1 MAYKAAIDD
10 IKFAYFDLHDV
21 PSLLKGAF
29 AEELLDPDLADA
41 TFRELGK
48 LCENTLAPLNRVG
61 DEQGCKLE
69 DGNVTTPPGFA
80 DAFTAFSEGGWIG
93 LNASAEFGGHGLPGV
108 LNVVMHEMLM
118 SSNLSFA
125 DYIGLPQAA
134 MKTIAAHAPD
144 PLKEKWLPELV
155 SGQTCATMCLTEP
168 QCGTDLGLIR
178 MKASPIEDGVYSL
191 SGNKIFISAGD
202 HDLTDNIL
210 HLVLARLEDSPPGVR
225 GLSLF
230 LCPKWLE
237 DGSDKT
243 RNAVH
248 PVRLENKMGYKA
260 ASTCEMQ
267 FEGAKAWLIGQPN
280 RGLHAMFTMVNTARL
295 LVALQGLGTADA
307 AYQAAA
313 EYAKDRLQGRSF
325 TGPTN
330 PDGPA
335 DPLIDFPDVR
345 RMLLSTRSFTE
356 GARAIAIWIGAQI
369 DIAENSEDE
378 AARAIANDI
387 VALLT
392 PVIKASFSDFGYR
405 SCNDCMQIFGGHGYI
420 RDTGVEQFV
429 RDSRIAQIQ
438 EGANA
443 IQALD
448 LIGRKLRA
456 NDQRAWGAFCGLID
470 ATLSDLQ
477 NHPELSAYQAALSGA
492 FEDVKSAT
500 QDILARLEDDPN
512 LMGAAGVDYLRAV
525 ALLMFAWMWSRIL
538 ISVQS
543 RPSTDPLRK
552 SKTDL
557 ATYYFERE
565 LPAVQLHLSLARL
578 PSATLMQMPASSF

>member
-1 MAYKAAIDD
+1 MAYKAPIED
-10 IKFAYFDLHDV
+10 IEFAYFDLLDV
-21 PSLLKGAF
+21 PSILKSTF
-29 AEELLDPDLADA
+29 ADELLDRDLAEA
-41 TFRELGK
+41 TFRELAK
-48 LCENTLAPLNRVG
+48 LCENTLAPLNRIG
-61 DEQGCKLE
+61 DEEGCRLE
-69 DGNVTTPPGFA
+69 RGEVKTPPGFIE
-80 DAFTAFSEGGWIG
+80 AFAAFANGGWIG
-93 LNASAEFGGHGLPGV
+93 LNASSEFGGHELPGV
-108 LNVVMHEMLM
+108 LNVIMHEMLM

-134 MKTIAAHAPD
+134 MKAISAHAPD
-144 PLKEKWLPELV
+144 ALKEKWLPELV
-155 SGQTCATMCLTEP
+155 SGKTCATMCLTEP

-178 MKASPIEDGVYSL
+178 TKAIKVSDDIYEL

-210 HLVLARLEDSPPGVR
+210 HLVLARIEDSPPGVR

-230 LCPKWLE
+230 LCPKLLDD
-237 DGSDKT
+237 DGEQA
-243 RNAVH
+243 RNTVH

-267 FEGAKAWLIGQPN
+267 FDSAKACLIGKPN

-313 EYAKDRLQGRSF
+313 DYAKDRLQGRAL
-325 TGPTN
+325 TGPTH
-330 PDGPA
+330 PDELA

-356 GARAIAIWIGAQI
+356 GARAIAIWVGAQI
-369 DIAENSEDE
+369 DIAEHSQDQD
-378 AARAIANDI
+378 AQIFAHDI

-392 PVIKASFSDFGYR
+392 PVIKASFSDFGFR

-429 RDSRIAQIQ
+429 RDARIAQIQ

-448 LIGRKLRA
+448 LIGRKLRS
-456 NDQRAWGAFCGLID
+456 NDQRAWTSFCGLVD
-470 ATLSDLQ
+470 DTLSGLQ
-477 NHPELSAYQAALSGA
+477 AYPELATYQVQLSTA

-500 QDILARLEDDPN
+500 QDILGRLDQDPN

-525 ALLMFAWMWSRIL
+525 ALLTFAWMWARIL
-538 ISVQS
+538 ICVQTKS
-543 RPSTDPLRK
+543 ASDPLRK
-552 SKTDL
+552 SKTEL

-565 LPAVQLHLSLARL
+565 LPAIQLHLSLARL
-578 PSATLMQMPASSF
+578 PSTTLMQMPATSF